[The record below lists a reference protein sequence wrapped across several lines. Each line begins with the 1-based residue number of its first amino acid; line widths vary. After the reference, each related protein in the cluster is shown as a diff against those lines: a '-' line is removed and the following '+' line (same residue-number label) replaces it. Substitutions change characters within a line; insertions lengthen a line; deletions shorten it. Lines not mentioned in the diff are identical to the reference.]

1 LPERA
6 VYVIVNV
13 RGACMARTQIR
24 GSQVRDESITDRDL
38 ARDSVITEKIKD
50 GNVTCPKLAPG
61 ICDRLLNTDNPIGR
75 IKVTETILQ
84 GTDFTIPGG
93 LTYDINYFMTRVAIY
108 RNGQLLFNGLMPPT
122 DKFDPTD
129 VYPGSDNTK
138 IKFECELRKGE
149 TVQVVIL

>member
-1 LPERA
+1 
-6 VYVIVNV
+6 
-13 RGACMARTQIR
+13 MARTQIR

-75 IKVTETILQ
+75 VKLTETIPQ

-108 RNGQLLFNGLMPPT
+108 RNGQLLYNDAT
-122 DKFDPTD
+122 SAAAKANVQHDDA
-129 VYPGSDNTK
+129 
-138 IKFECELRKGE
+138 RKTGDLK
-149 TVQVVIL
+149 TLLFAGDLKKGAVIQLVDMR